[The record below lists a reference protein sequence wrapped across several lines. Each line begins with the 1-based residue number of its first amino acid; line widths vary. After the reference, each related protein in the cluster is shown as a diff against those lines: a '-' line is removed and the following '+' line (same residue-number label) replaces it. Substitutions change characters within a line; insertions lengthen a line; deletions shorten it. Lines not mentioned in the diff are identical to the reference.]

1 MRLVCSTLALVSVVA
16 ARPLAAQTPLATATD
31 ARGSPGGAVL
41 GSLRAGATV
50 TVGVRKGADV
60 LVTVEGW
67 VDASLLGA
75 KRDTFPAS
83 VGGNSLVRLRA
94 TPSLRGAILG
104 ELKPGTG
111 VKTVAKQGTWTRVTR
126 SAWIPSSVV
135 PNAVIVAPGPAKAG
149 AKAAEPKRAGAKAL
163 EQKKAGPRPPPQ
175 EAATSV
181 PSPGEVQAAPAGS
194 MSASR
199 ATKVLASPGG
209 RAVGDLSAGSVVQ
222 PLARD
227 RGWMRVR
234 VEGWVSERDLAPA
247 DSAFGANLT
256 AADLRAD
263 PDGTKGKIVRW
274 EVQTLSLQTADP
286 LRREMARDE
295 PYLLAKGPAGEN
307 ALLYLAIP
315 PSLLTEVKAIPPLTM
330 VIITA
335 RVRVGRSEPVG
346 TPILDL
352 KTITRR

>member
-1 MRLVCSTLALVSVVA
+1 MRLVCSTLALASLTLA
-16 ARPLAAQTPLATATD
+16 LALAPARPVAAQTPVATTAD
-31 ARGSPGGAVL
+31 ARSTPGGAVV
-41 GSLRAGATV
+41 GSLRAGAKV
-50 TVGVRKGADV
+50 TVGERKGADV
-60 LVTVEGW
+60 LVSVEGW

-83 VGGNSLVRLRA
+83 ISGKSPVRVRT
-94 TPSLRGAILG
+94 TPSLQGAILA
-104 ELKPGTG
+104 ELNPGTG
-111 VKTVAKQGTWTRVTR
+111 VKTLAKQGTWTRVR
-126 SAWIPSSVV
+126 RGVWLPSSAL
-135 PNAVIVAPGPAKAG
+135 PKSVAAAREQKKAG
-149 AKAAEPKRAGAKAL
+149 AKATSQTAAPAVPA
-163 EQKKAGPRPPPQ
+163 Q
-175 EAATSV
+175 EVAQ
-181 PSPGEVQAAPAGS
+181 PAPAGS
-194 MSASR
+194 MSANR

-209 RAVGDLSAGSVVQ
+209 RAVGDLAAGSVVE

-234 VEGWVSERDLAPA
+234 VEGWVNERDLAPA

-263 PDGTKGKIVRW
+263 PEGTKGKVIRW

-286 LRREMARDE
+286 LRRDMARDE
-295 PYLLAKGPAGEN
+295 PYLLAKGPAGES

-315 PSLLTEVKAIPPLTM
+315 PSLLTEVKAIQPLTM

-335 RVRVGRSEPVG
+335 RVRTGRSEPAG

>member
-1 MRLVCSTLALVSVVA
+1 MRLVCSTLALVSLA
-16 ARPLAAQTPLATATD
+16 AVLPVAAQTPLAAATD
-31 ARGSPGGAVL
+31 ARSAPGGAVVA
-41 GSLRAGATV
+41 SLRAGAKV
-50 TVGVRKGADV
+50 TAGARKGADV

-83 VGGNSLVRLRA
+83 IGGKSPVRVRA
-94 TPSLRGAILG
+94 TPSLEGAILA

-111 VKTVAKQGTWTRVTR
+111 VTTLAKAGTWTRIRR
-126 SAWIPSSVV
+126 SAWIPSGALPKAVAAAPESGK
-135 PNAVIVAPGPAKAG
+135 PNAKPPEPRKAG
-149 AKAAEPKRAGAKAL
+149 AKA
-163 EQKKAGPRPPPQ
+163 PPQ
-175 EAATSV
+175 AAAPAVPAQEEA
-181 PSPGEVQAAPAGS
+181 QAAPAGS

-209 RAVGDLSAGSVVQ
+209 RAVGDLAAGSVVQ

-234 VEGWVSERDLAPA
+234 VEGWVNERDLIPA

-263 PDGTKGKIVRW
+263 PEGTRGKVVRW
-274 EVQTLSLQTADP
+274 EVQVLSLQTADP
-286 LRREMARDE
+286 LRREMVHDE

-315 PSLLTEVKAIPPLTM
+315 PSLLTEVKTIPPLTM

-335 RVRVGRSEPVG
+335 RVRTGRSEPAG

>member
-1 MRLVCSTLALVSVVA
+1 MRLVCSTLVFVSLA
-16 ARPLAAQTPLATATD
+16 AVQPVAAQTPHAAATD
-31 ARGSPGGAVL
+31 ARNAPGGAVV
-41 GSLRAGATV
+41 GSLHAGAKV
-50 TVGVRKGADV
+50 TVGARKGADV

-83 VGGNSLVRLRA
+83 IGGKSPVRVRA
-94 TPSLRGAILG
+94 TPSLQGAILA

-111 VKTVAKQGTWTRVTR
+111 VKTLSKQGTWTRVRR
-126 SAWIPSSVV
+126 SAWIPSSALPNVV
-135 PNAVIVAPGPAKAG
+135 AAAPESG
-149 AKAAEPKRAGAKAL
+149 KAAASAVPA
-163 EQKKAGPRPPPQ
+163 Q
-175 EAATSV
+175 EEAEAV
-181 PSPGEVQAAPAGS
+181 PAGS

-209 RAVGDLSAGSVVQ
+209 RAVGDLAAGSVVQ
-222 PLARD
+222 LLARD

-234 VEGWVSERDLAPA
+234 VEGWVNERDLAPA

-263 PDGTKGKIVRW
+263 PVGTRGKVVRW
-274 EVQTLSLQTADP
+274 EVQVLSLQTADP
-286 LRREMARDE
+286 LRREMAHDE

-315 PSLLTEVKAIPPLTM
+315 PSLLTEAKAIPPLTV

-335 RVRVGRSEPVG
+335 RVRTGRSEPVG

>member
-1 MRLVCSTLALVSVVA
+1 MRLVCSTLALVSLA
-16 ARPLAAQTPLATATD
+16 AVPPLAAQALLTAATD
-31 ARGSPGGAVL
+31 ARNAPGGAVVA
-41 GSLRAGATV
+41 SLRAGAKV
-50 TVGVRKGADV
+50 TVGARKGADV

-83 VGGNSLVRLRA
+83 IGGKSPVRVRA
-94 TPSLRGAILG
+94 TPSLQGAILA

-111 VKTVAKQGTWTRVTR
+111 VKTLAKQGTWTRVRR
-126 SAWIPSSVV
+126 SAWIPSSALPKSV
-135 PNAVIVAPGPAKAG
+135 AAAPGQKKAG
-149 AKAAEPKRAGAKAL
+149 AKAPSQAAAL
-163 EQKKAGPRPPPQ
+163 AAAAQ
-175 EAATSV
+175 EEA
-181 PSPGEVQAAPAGS
+181 QAAPAGS

-199 ATKVLASPGG
+199 ATRVMASPGG
-209 RAVGDLSAGSVVQ
+209 RAVGDLAAGSVVQ

-234 VEGWVSERDLAPA
+234 VEGWVNERDLAPA

-263 PDGTKGKIVRW
+263 PEGTRGKVVRW
-274 EVQTLSLQTADP
+274 EVQVLSLQTADP
-286 LRREMARDE
+286 LRRELAHDE
-295 PYLLAKGPAGEN
+295 PYLLAKGPAGES

-315 PSLLTEVKAIPPLTM
+315 PSLLTEVKAIPPLTL

-335 RVRVGRSEPVG
+335 RVRTGRSEPVG

>member
-1 MRLVCSTLALVSVVA
+1 MRLVCSTLALVSLA
-16 ARPLAAQTPLATATD
+16 AALPVAAQTPLAAAAE
-31 ARGSPGGAVL
+31 ARGAPGGAVV
-41 GSLRAGATV
+41 GSLRAGAQV
-50 TVGVRKGADV
+50 TVGAQKGADV
-60 LVTVEGW
+60 LITVEGW
-67 VDASLLGA
+67 VDASLLGVR
-75 KRDTFPAS
+75 RDTFPAS
-83 VGGNSLVRLRA
+83 IGGKSPARVRA
-94 TPSLRGAILG
+94 VPSLQGAILA

-111 VKTVAKQGTWTRVTR
+111 VKTMAKQGTWTRVRR
-126 SAWIPSSVV
+126 SAWIPSSAL
-135 PNAVIVAPGPAKAG
+135 P
-149 AKAAEPKRAGAKAL
+149 KAAAPAVPAQ
-163 EQKKAGPRPPPQ
+163 EQAQP
-175 EAATSV
+175 
-181 PSPGEVQAAPAGS
+181 APAGS

-199 ATKVLASPGG
+199 ATKVLASPAG
-209 RAVGDLSAGSVVQ
+209 RAVGDLAAGSVVL

-227 RGWMRVR
+227 RGWVRVR
-234 VEGWVSERDLAPA
+234 VEGWVNERDLAPA

-263 PDGTKGKIVRW
+263 PEGTKGKVVRW

-315 PSLLTEVKAIPPLTM
+315 PSLLTEVKAISPLTM

-335 RVRVGRSEPVG
+335 RVRTGRSEPVG